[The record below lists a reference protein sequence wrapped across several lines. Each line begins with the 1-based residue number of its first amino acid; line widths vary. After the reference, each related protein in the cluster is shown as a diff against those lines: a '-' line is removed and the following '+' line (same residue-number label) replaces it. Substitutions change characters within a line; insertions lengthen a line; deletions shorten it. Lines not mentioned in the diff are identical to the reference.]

1 MHSHFE
7 KFKTKIKT
15 LSLLVL
21 AVGGIYVYLINVDIT
36 VGFLK
41 SWNFPLSDCSAI
53 MNQLMTK
60 LLVSNLHYKVIMSIT
75 LFFLI
80 A

>member
-21 AVGGIYVYLINVDIT
+21 AVGGIYVYLINIDIT

-41 SWNFPLSDCSAI
+41 YLFKGIAYADFWASLPAI
-53 MNQLMTK
+53 
-60 LLVSNLHYKVIMSIT
+60 
-75 LFFLI
+75 LI
-80 A
+80 LWVWSGD

>member
-7 KFKTKIKT
+7 KFKTKIKK

-21 AVGGIYVYLINVDIT
+21 AVGGIYVYLINIDIT

-41 SWNFPLSDCSAI
+41 SFQKNCLC
-53 MNQLMTK
+53 
-60 LLVSNLHYKVIMSIT
+60 
-75 LFFLI
+75 
-80 A
+80 